1 MVTNIS
7 CLLVYIYSI
16 SYLMGF
22 HSLLFSTF
30 MQDLGLAQD
39 AATTT
44 KSPTPLGSAAH
55 QLYRLMC
62 NKGYGHLDFS
72 SAYKFLQ
79 EDEKS
84 EK

>member
-1 MVTNIS
+1 
-7 CLLVYIYSI
+7 
-16 SYLMGF
+16 MGF